1 MPPPPQSTESVR
13 SFGVEPSVWD
23 TAFMS
28 LTVAHLERIRLDL
41 AYDGSQFHGW
51 AGQPGLRTVEGVLV
65 KALETLFRE
74 PLAITVAGRT
84 DAGVHARG
92 QVVHVDVD
100 SKMLAGMPGR
110 SNREPC
116 EALVRR
122 LNALLARESGE
133 PKGTSDV
140 VVYRARVVSGEFD
153 ARFSA
158 LRRTYT
164 YRICDEPE
172 YWDPLRRRDVL
183 WVAER
188 LDVPA
193 MNRAAERL
201 LGEHDF
207 ISYCKPR
214 EGATTVRELQ
224 RLDAVRRDNLL
235 EITATA
241 DAFCHS
247 MVRTLVG
254 TLLKVGS
261 GSRDEEW
268 PRRRLDERLRNGEVI
283 VAPPH
288 PLTLQS
294 VDYPDNDQLAARA
307 AQTRNVRGQEACG
320 C

>member
-1 MPPPPQSTESVR
+1 
-13 SFGVEPSVWD
+13 
-23 TAFMS
+23 MS
-28 LTVAHLERIRLDL
+28 LTVAHLDRIRLDL
-41 AYDGSQFHGW
+41 AYDGTQFHGW
-51 AGQPGLRTVEGVLV
+51 AAQPGLRTVEGVLT

-74 PLAITVAGRT
+74 PVALTVAGRT

-92 QVVHVDVD
+92 QVVHFDVAPER
-100 SKMLAGMPGR
+100 LATMPGR
-110 SNREPC
+110 SDREPC
-116 EALVRR
+116 VALVAR
-122 LNALLARESGE
+122 LNALLVRESGG
-133 PKGTSDV
+133 PKGASDV
-140 VVYRARVVSGEFD
+140 VVHRASVAPPAFD

-158 LRRTYT
+158 LRRSYT
-164 YRICDEPE
+164 YRVCDAPE
-172 YWDPLRRRDVL
+172 HCDPLRRFDVL
-183 WVAER
+183 WVGEQ

-193 MNRAAERL
+193 INRAATSL

-214 EGATTVRELQ
+214 EGATTIRELQ
-224 RLDAVRRDNLL
+224 RLEAVRHDELI

-254 TLLKVGS
+254 SLLKVGR
-261 GSRDEEW
+261 GACDEKW

-288 PLTLQS
+288 PLTLQR
-294 VDYPDNDQLAARA
+294 VDYPPDDELAARA
-307 AQTRNVRGQEACG
+307 RQARNVRGECG

>member
-1 MPPPPQSTESVR
+1 
-13 SFGVEPSVWD
+13 
-23 TAFMS
+23 MS
-28 LTVAHLERIRLDL
+28 LTVAHLERVRLDL
-41 AYDGSQFHGW
+41 AYDGSGFHGW
-51 AGQPGLRTVEGVLV
+51 AAQPGLRTVEGVLSD
-65 KALETLFRE
+65 ALATLFRE
-74 PLAITVAGRT
+74 SVALTVAGRT

-92 QVVHVDVD
+92 QVVHVDVPQD
-100 SKMLAGMPGR
+100 VLAAMPGR
-110 SNREPC
+110 SDSEPC
-116 EALVRR
+116 VALLRR
-122 LNALLARESGE
+122 LNALLARSCDG
-133 PKGTSDV
+133 PKGSSDV
-140 VVYRARVVSGEFD
+140 VVYRAAVVPEEFD

-164 YRICDEPE
+164 YRVCDEPE
-172 YWDPLRRRDVL
+172 CFDPLRRHDVL
-183 WVAER
+183 WVTDR
-188 LDVPA
+188 LNVPA
-193 MNRAAERL
+193 MNRAAAEL

-224 RLDAVRRDNLL
+224 RLDAVRRDNLV

-254 TLLKVGS
+254 SLLKVGS
-261 GSRDEEW
+261 GARDEGW

-288 PLTLQS
+288 PLTLQR
-294 VDYPDNDQLAARA
+294 VDYPGRGELAARA
-307 AQTRNVRGQEACG
+307 AQTRHVRGACG